1 MKFEIKPPPPADWDE
16 CVLGLAIAR
25 AIQAARDERDAIRRI
40 CTLLAAWGIDMD
52 PGELGS
58 YVRK

>member
-16 CVLGLAIAR
+16 CVLGLAIAW

-40 CTLLAAWGIDMD
+40 CTLLAA
-52 PGELGS
+52 
-58 YVRK
+58 